1 MKTYKS
7 DLFLNHTGSNA
18 EWEALNTEILGINL
32 FAFAYR
38 LCHENFSQE
47 KNLHENEN
55 IFFVC
60 STWHKAIPGIIYIR
74 EVMG

>member
-18 EWEALNTEILGINL
+18 EWEALNTEILEVKL
-32 FAFAYR
+32 FAFACR
-38 LCHENFSQE
+38 LFHKNLSQE

-55 IFFVC
+55 IFFVR
-60 STWHKAIPGIIYIR
+60 STWHCCTKQFL
-74 EVMG
+74 V